1 MSDKK
6 RKYPYQAW
14 MLQPSFKPVEVT
26 VTESAYAHSY
36 TDWDVLSTGK
46 PVHINLLHPT
56 KAAAI
61 AAGREAV
68 AKAEAD
74 LVKRR
79 QNLDKKIAQ
88 LDKAEGK

>member
-1 MSDKK
+1 MK
-6 RKYPYQAW
+6 RKYPRQAW

-26 VTESAYAHSY
+26 VVKRPYPHSY
-36 TDWDVLSTGK
+36 PDLDELSTGK
-46 PVHINLLHPT
+46 TEHIESLYPT

-74 LVKRR
+74 LLKRR
-79 QNLDKKIAQ
+79 ANLDKKIKS
-88 LDKAEGK
+88 LDKAETEQA